1 MENLIDKT
9 YDPKAAEEKWYAQW
23 EKSGCFKPKKGKK
36 GKTFSLIMP
45 PPNVTGKLHMG
56 HALDATTQDSLI
68 RYKRMKGFETLWI
81 PVHDIV

>member
-45 PPNVTGKLHMG
+45 P
-56 HALDATTQDSLI
+56 
-68 RYKRMKGFETLWI
+68 KRDRQASYGACTRCHYPRFSYPL
-81 PVHDIV
+81 